1 MTTAEAPG
9 LEGIP
14 MTASARATE
23 SDLSHIVHRLR
34 VLQADNDR
42 EHEQLAL
49 KVHRDAVA
57 DEAGSRDAHG
67 ELDADCEARTRRP

>member
-1 MTTAEAPG
+1 
-9 LEGIP
+9 
-14 MTASARATE
+14 MTARGRATE

-42 EHEQLAL
+42 EHEELAL

-57 DEAGSRDAHG
+57 EEAGSRATHG
-67 ELDADCEARTRRP
+67 ELDAQFEARGR